1 MRMKAIRQVLV
12 AIVLAAVATS
22 AAHARHHGKATANAS
37 RYVRQHH
44 EAGRAPTV
52 RGSNAAVETNA
63 PGSANS
69 TRTRGPDDAQRDPGA
84 DRVAD
89 PRHKGART
97 LPADRDH
104 RRSIPHPDRG
114 PEGAGHAGA
123 GTSGHHAVNVDLIF
137 VRPSGRDARHPI
149 KPGQP
154 KKAAS
159 ARPAGPTDFRR
170 QRPDPGATAKNAIGV
185 ATKPAGVNAAG
196 PGRTSPSLNAVGAA
210 RTGPMG
216 GQAGPPGSS
225 PPTPGNAAKPGPT
238 VGTLNA
244 GHPSLGPAGVAV
256 SPNGAGLSGTGLG
269 RPGSGPGS
277 IGGPAKLAAGISGTG
292 MRPKR

>member
-1 MRMKAIRQVLV
+1 MNVIRQVLA

-22 AAHARHHGKATANAS
+22 AAHARPHGKATANAS
-37 RYVRQHH
+37 RHLRQHH
-44 EAGRAPTV
+44 EVGPAPIV
-52 RGSNAAVETNA
+52 RGSNATVETNA

-69 TRTRGPDDAQRDPGA
+69 TGTRGPDDTQRDPGA

-89 PRHKGART
+89 PGHKGART

-104 RRSIPHPDRG
+104 RGSVPHPNRG
-114 PEGAGHAGA
+114 AEGTGHAGA

-137 VRPSGRDARHPI
+137 VRPPGRDARHPS
-149 KPGQP
+149 KPGHA

-159 ARPAGPTDFRR
+159 ARPAPTNFRR
-170 QRPDPGATAKNAIGV
+170 QRPDPAATAKNAIGV

-196 PGRTSPSLNAVGAA
+196 PGQTGPSLNAVGTA

-216 GQAGPPGSS
+216 AQAGPPGLSS
-225 PPTPGNAAKPGPT
+225 PAPGNAAKPGPT
-238 VGTLNA
+238 VGPVSA
-244 GHPSLGPAGVAV
+244 GHPSLGPTGVAAV
-256 SPNGAGLSGTGLG
+256 SPNGGGISGTGVG
-269 RPGSGPGS
+269 RPGSGPGT
-277 IGGPAKLAAGISGTG
+277 IGGPAKLVAGISGTG